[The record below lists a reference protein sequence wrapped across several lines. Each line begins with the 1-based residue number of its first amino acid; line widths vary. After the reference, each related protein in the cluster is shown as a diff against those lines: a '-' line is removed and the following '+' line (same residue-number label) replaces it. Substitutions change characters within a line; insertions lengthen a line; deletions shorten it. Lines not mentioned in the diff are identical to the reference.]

1 MGYFED
7 IETELG
13 KSGAQTEQGDPGSEM
28 TIDFVN
34 GEVTDW
40 ADITALLTLP
50 ADYED
55 LNISLLDGQTCSVY
69 GFDAENTVV
78 LLNDDTSQKWCHC
91 FKYADATDYG
101 TGKTLQ
107 TPAVGLRV

>member
-1 MGYFED
+1 MTIYGD

-13 KSGAQTEQGDPGSEM
+13 ATGHQTEQGDPDSGM
-28 TIDFVN
+28 TIDYVN
-34 GEVTDW
+34 GLITLW
-40 ADITALLTLP
+40 SDITDLLTLP

-55 LNISLLDGQTCSVY
+55 LSISLLDGATVSVY
-69 GFDAENTVV
+69 GFDAENTVIY
-78 LLNDDTSQKWCHC
+78 LNDDGTTKWCHC